1 MSLARFLLTLKARW
15 ITAVLVLSTVM
26 ALTALVSAL
35 LPKQYSATSMVLVDI
50 KSADPLAV
58 SAQQQQSGQAAA
70 YMSTQVDL
78 IQSERVARAVMA
90 ATGMTRDPNDATH
103 QLWRSKTGGVGDF
116 EEWQA
121 ARMKKKLDVRP
132 TKESG
137 IISIGYT
144 ADDRQSAAQIAN
156 AYVQAYVDTSLAL
169 RVEPARTS
177 TTFFDERA
185 TQLRSSLEAAQA
197 KLSDFQRQHGLL
209 TIGGAEERLDV
220 ETARLNE
227 LSSQL
232 VSLQAQT
239 GESGSRQSQARA
251 NPEKSPEVINNPV
264 ISGLSAEVLRQET
277 RLNEMSARLGDRH
290 PSIVEQR
297 AAVAQLRSQ
306 LASESRRVAASLG
319 VSDTVNQQR
328 LAQVRTSL
336 EAQRTKVLELTTRR
350 DEARVLQKDVQN
362 AQSAFDAV
370 TGRSTQ
376 SATESQARMS
386 NVSVLKTATPPALAS
401 SPQMDVN
408 LGVAALL
415 GSVLAL
421 VVVLVQEQRNR
432 RLRCADDV
440 PELLDLPLLVEI
452 PSHNRAGGA
461 GRGLSLPRLGR
472 SSTGPGTPK
481 GRLPA

>member
-15 ITAVLVLSTVM
+15 LTAVLVLATVM
-26 ALTALVSAL
+26 GVTALVSAL
-35 LPKQYSATSMVLVDI
+35 LPKQYTATAMVLVDI

-58 SAQQQQSGQAAA
+58 SSSQQQSGQAAA
-70 YMSTQVDL
+70 YMATQVDL
-78 IQSERVARAVMA
+78 IQSERVARAVMTA
-90 ATGMTRDPNDATH
+90 LGMSRDPNDATH
-103 QLWRSKTGGVGDF
+103 QLWRNKTGGVGDF

-137 IISIGYT
+137 VISIGYT
-144 ADDRQSAAQIAN
+144 ADDRQSAAKIAN
-156 AYVQAYVDTSLAL
+156 AYVQAYVDTGLAL
-169 RVEPARTS
+169 RLEPARS
-177 TTFFDERA
+177 NTTFFDERA
-185 TQLRSSLEAAQA
+185 TQLRTGLEAAQA
-197 KLSDFQRQHGLL
+197 KLSAFQRQHGLL
-209 TIGGAEERLDV
+209 TVGADERLDV

-239 GESGSRQSQARA
+239 GESGSRQSQAIA
-251 NPEKSPEVINNPV
+251 NPEKAPEVINNPV
-264 ISGLSAEVLRQET
+264 ISSLSAELLRQET

-290 PSIVEQR
+290 PSIMEQR
-297 AAVAQLRSQ
+297 ATVSQLRTQ
-306 LASESRRVAASLG
+306 LTSESRRVAASLG
-319 VSDTVNQQR
+319 ISDTVNQQR
-328 LAQVRTSL
+328 TAQVRTSL

-350 DEARVLQKDVQN
+350 DEARVLQRDVQN
-362 AQSAFDAV
+362 AQAAFDAV
-370 TGRSTQ
+370 AGRSTQ
-376 SATESQARMS
+376 SATESQARMT
-386 NVSVLKTATPPALAS
+386 NVSVLKAASPPALAS

-421 VVVLVQEQRNR
+421 VVTLVLEQRNR

-440 PELLDLPLLVEI
+440 PDLLDLPLLVEI
-452 PSHNRAGGA
+452 PSRGGSSGAAGG
-461 GRGLSLPRLGR
+461 GLLKLGR
-472 SSTGPGTPK
+472 AAPKTPGAPK

>member
-15 ITAVLVLSTVM
+15 LTAVLVLATVM
-26 ALTALVSAL
+26 AVTALVSAL

-50 KSADPLAV
+50 KAADPLAV

-70 YMSTQVDL
+70 YMATQVDL

-144 ADDRQSAAQIAN
+144 ADDRQLAAQIAN

-185 TQLRSSLEAAQA
+185 TQLRASLEAAQA

-227 LSSQL
+227 LSTQL

-264 ISGLSAEVLRQET
+264 ISGLSAEVLRQEA

-328 LAQVRTSL
+328 LAQVRTAL

-362 AQSAFDAV
+362 AQAAFDAV

-432 RLRCADDV
+432 RLRCAEDV

-452 PSHNRAGGA
+452 PSRQPAGGA
-461 GRGLSLPRLGR
+461 GQGLSLPKLGR
-472 SSTGPGTPK
+472 AAARPGAPK